1 MELSFAEI
9 GEDVS
14 LLKLAGNLDLTGT
27 RAVEVEVLASCGGER
42 PLVLIGLS
50 ETRFVSSLGVLLLLQ
65 ALKTVAGRGGR
76 LLFLNPSALVASVL
90 EISGLSAYAFRGS
103 EADAA
108 DALRNSA
115 GGEVLPGGDRSA

>member
-9 GEDVS
+9 GDDVS

-27 RAVEVEVLASCGGER
+27 RAVEVEVLAGCGGER

-50 ETRFVSSLGVLLLLQ
+50 ETRFVSSLGVRLLLQ

-76 LLFLNPSALVASVL
+76 LLFLNPSAPVASVL
-90 EISGLSAYAFRGS
+90 EISGLSAHAFRGS
-103 EADAA
+103 ESDAVG
-108 DALRNSA
+108 ALQHSFLGQVPA
-115 GGEVLPGGDRSA
+115 

>member
-1 MELSFAEI
+1 MELSLAEI
-9 GEDVS
+9 GEDVR

-27 RAVEVEVLASCGGER
+27 LAVEVKVLACCGGER
-42 PLVLIGLS
+42 PLVLIDLS
-50 ETRFVSSLGVLLLLQ
+50 ETRFVSSLGVHLLLQ

-76 LLFLNPSALVASVL
+76 LLFLNPSAPVASVL
-90 EISGLSAYAFRGS
+90 EISGLSAHAFRGS

-115 GGEVLPGGDRSA
+115 GGEVLA